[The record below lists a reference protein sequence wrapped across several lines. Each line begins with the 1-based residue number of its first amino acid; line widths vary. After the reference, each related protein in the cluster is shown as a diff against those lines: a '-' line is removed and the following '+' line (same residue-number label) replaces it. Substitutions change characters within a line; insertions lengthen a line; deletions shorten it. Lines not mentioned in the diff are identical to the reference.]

1 MTPVLLALTGLAD
14 ESELVRVAAGADLTV
29 IRRCVDAVDLLG
41 AAASDPTCPVVIAS
55 TLPRLTPDVIA
66 RLGHR
71 VVVGLAA
78 DALGTERLSRLGV
91 DPVIVVSPAPATT
104 MQQVADVCQA
114 GVTPI
119 AGDSPD
125 DDRSTA
131 EAHTAAVTAAV
142 ATPWPAAHVRPQARS
157 APDQGLPVGM
167 GTGSV
172 VTVWGPMG
180 APGRTTVAIGLA
192 EALSDRGLR
201 VCLVDADTYAPS
213 VAMALGLV
221 EETSGMSVACR
232 QAEAGTLSP
241 TSLASLTMSPRG
253 AAHSRWRVLGGI
265 AQASRWPD
273 VRAAALDRLWQAAR
287 SSFDTVVVDVGF
299 CLEEDDSPGA
309 WARQRNA
316 AALSATAE
324 ADRLVVVGDGS
335 GLGAAR
341 LLAAWPAVDRQSNG
355 VPVTLVRNRARGSGR
370 AWQQAVASCGIPD
383 VVDIPDDPRSVQG
396 CWDRGQSLGE
406 GARRSRA
413 RRAMVGLAALVSAPT
428 SIAA

>member
-1 MTPVLLALTGLAD
+1 MTAVLLALTGLAD
-14 ESELVRVAAGADLTV
+14 ESELVRVATGADLTV

-41 AAASDPTCPVVIAS
+41 AAASDQTCPVVIAS

-119 AGDSPD
+119 AGDSPED
-125 DDRSTA
+125 YCSTA
-131 EAHTAAVTAAV
+131 EVDTASGSAA
-142 ATPWPAAHVRPQARS
+142 AASWPAADARPQGGPVRDQELRAR
-157 APDQGLPVGM
+157 M

-273 VRAAALDRLWQAAR
+273 VRSAALDRLWQAAR
-287 SSFDTVVVDVGF
+287 ASFDMVVVDAGF

-316 AALSATAE
+316 AALSATAQ
-324 ADRLVVVGDGS
+324 ADRLVVVADGS

-341 LLAAWPAVDRQSNG
+341 LLAGWSAVDRQSNG
-355 VPVTLVRNRARGSGR
+355 IPVTLVRNRARGSGR
-370 AWQQAVASCGIPD
+370 AWHQAVASCGIPD

-396 CWDRGQSLGE
+396 CWDRGHSLGE
-406 GARRSRA
+406 GARRSRV
-413 RRAMVGLAALVSAPT
+413 RRAMVALAARVSTPL